1 MLLEQSHAVPILGVP
16 SGGFE
21 GVHAIGDTR
30 DRVGVASG
38 DRSCVCD
45 RPDCFRLMIMARH
58 NPQHDA
64 DGRVDEDAAL
74 ERLGCPSYKI

>member
-1 MLLEQSHAVPILGVP
+1 MLFEQSHAVPILAVP

-45 RPDCFRLMIMARH
+45 RPDCFRFDHDHGHHNHNMVPMDELMKMQR
-58 NPQHDA
+58 
-64 DGRVDEDAAL
+64 
-74 ERLGCPSYKI
+74 